1 MKGQNSPEVANQG
14 WPCMILWSP
23 KLFTCKE
30 FLKKWPHWGS
40 CECTGWRT
48 PNTVLYMEEKPRGE
62 NRFWWVSTSWPIS
75 DRKPRS
81 VCSPVSRKEGVGD
94 CKHLLQGRGRWRFL
108 LLLVISEQENWGFL
122 CSSDVQ
128 RAPRNQQQAGL
139 YLDDRSPCIPH
150 IRLYSTIDSSVSAW
164 CCVTI
169 YDSSACVI
177 LTSGWQKCDPVHIF
191 FSCVG
196 SGMSACSKMD
206 FIYDGTFTW
215 FDPKD
220 VLTSKLEYRFH
231 KSRRGNLCHPRNKLC
246 SLFFVFGPQFTL
258 F

>member
-14 WPCMILWSP
+14 WPCVILWSP

-62 NRFWWVSTSWPIS
+62 NRFWWISTSWPIS
-75 DRKPRS
+75 DRKSRGF
-81 VCSPVSRKEGVGD
+81 CSPVSRKEGVGD
-94 CKHLLQGRGRWRFL
+94 SKHLLQGRGGWRFL

-139 YLDDRSPCIPH
+139 YLDDRSPCIPASDCTAQSIH
-150 IRLYSTIDSSVSAW
+150 QSQRDVGWQYMTVLLVSVW
-164 CCVTI
+164 HQ
-169 YDSSACVI
+169 DGRNVI
-177 LTSGWQKCDPVHIF
+177 L
-191 FSCVG
+191 
-196 SGMSACSKMD
+196 
-206 FIYDGTFTW
+206 
-215 FDPKD
+215 
-220 VLTSKLEYRFH
+220 
-231 KSRRGNLCHPRNKLC
+231 SRRFSVVWDQACQRAVKWTFLRQYIH
-246 SLFFVFGPQFTL
+246 LFWPKRCPDV
-258 F
+258 